1 MDTPPPKPTRIGWR
15 ERVALP
21 DLHVR
26 GMLAKADT
34 GARTGAIDVISWTE
48 LPDDRVRFLVALS
61 REDRTKTRE
70 LEASITRRSG
80 VKSAHGKTQQ
90 RVFIETT
97 LVLAG
102 VTKKIELSLA
112 KRADLR
118 HRLLLGRAA
127 LSPEFLVDSGKTFV
141 VSTPHRKA

>member
-1 MDTPPPKPTRIGWR
+1 MPEPPPKPCRIGWR

-21 DLHVR
+21 DLHIR

-34 GARTGAIDVISWTE
+34 GARTGAIDVVSFEE
-48 LPDDRVRFLVALS
+48 LPGERVRFRVALS
-61 REDRTKTRE
+61 REDRTRTRE
-70 LEASITRRSG
+70 LEAPIRRRSG

-90 RVFIETT
+90 RLFIETT

-102 VTKKIELSLA
+102 ITKTIELSLA

-127 LSPEFLVDSGKTFV
+127 LSPEFLVDSGRTFV
-141 VSTPHRKA
+141 VSTPHRRG